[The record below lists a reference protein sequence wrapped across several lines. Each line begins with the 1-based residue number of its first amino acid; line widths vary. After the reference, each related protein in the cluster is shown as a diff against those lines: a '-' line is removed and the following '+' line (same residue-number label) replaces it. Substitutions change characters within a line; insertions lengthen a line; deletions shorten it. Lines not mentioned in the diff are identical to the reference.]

1 MLAAVGATV
10 LALTAAEALY
20 AEMGHFCR
28 RHRVAGKTVLPTP
41 QKAANPA
48 TPADD
53 RSGPAMPAAV
63 KRLFAG
69 MTQASGSAAA
79 FFNLPDNA
87 VVELG
92 ARVRI

>member
-53 RSGPAMPAAV
+53 RNGPTMPAAV
-63 KRLFAG
+63 QRLFAG